1 MKLAEALQER
11 ADLNKR
17 IEQLHS
23 RLNANA
29 IVQEDVPAAEDPTS
43 LMEELERCLMRL
55 QSLQVSINRTNVA
68 TQTAQGNLMA
78 LLCQRDRMAKQLAIL
93 RDVTSS
99 ASNIAQRVSRTE
111 IVLRSAIDVQ
121 EMHARL
127 DSLSHEYRLLDNCIQ
142 AANWATELAE

>member
-29 IVQEDVPAAEDPTS
+29 IVQEDVPAAEDPTT
-43 LMEELERCLMRL
+43 LMEELERCLTRL

-93 RDVTSS
+93 RDVTNS

>member
-43 LMEELERCLMRL
+43 LMEELERCLTRL
-55 QSLQVSINRTNVA
+55 QSLQVSINRTNAA

-93 RDVTSS
+93 RDVTNS